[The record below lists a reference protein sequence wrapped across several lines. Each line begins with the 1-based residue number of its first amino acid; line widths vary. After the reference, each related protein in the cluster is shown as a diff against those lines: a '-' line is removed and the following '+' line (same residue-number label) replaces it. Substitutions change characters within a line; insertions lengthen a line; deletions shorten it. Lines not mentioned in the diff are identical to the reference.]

1 MILLGKRNEGAEMAK
16 SIANRLNDETWMS
29 TQTTA
34 YCLLAVS
41 KFVGENKATNK
52 LNFTYKINGESGTR
66 NSAMTM
72 VNFDLRGKGKT
83 VEVKN
88 MSTGILYV
96 RLITKGIPVGGEEE
110 EVAKNIS
117 ISVDYFD
124 MKNNRIDVTNLEQG
138 KDFIAEIKVS
148 NPGTRGTLKELAL
161 VHVVPSGWEI
171 HNSRMDEYNSGRSS
185 FYTYQDVKDDRVYT
199 YFDLNPSQEKIFRV
213 QLNSSYLG
221 KFYMPGISI
230 EAMYDKGIYARTK
243 GKWVTVSNE
252 AYLN

>member
-1 MILLGKRNEGAEMAK
+1 
-16 SIANRLNDETWMS
+16 
-29 TQTTA
+29 
-34 YCLLAVS
+34 
-41 KFVGENKATNK
+41 
-52 LNFTYKINGESGTR
+52 
-66 NSAMTM
+66 
-72 VNFDLRGKGKT
+72 
-83 VEVKN
+83 
-88 MSTGILYV
+88 
-96 RLITKGIPVGGEEE
+96 
-110 EVAKNIS
+110 
-117 ISVDYFD
+117 VDYFD

-148 NPGTRGTLKELAL
+148 NPGKRGTLKELAL